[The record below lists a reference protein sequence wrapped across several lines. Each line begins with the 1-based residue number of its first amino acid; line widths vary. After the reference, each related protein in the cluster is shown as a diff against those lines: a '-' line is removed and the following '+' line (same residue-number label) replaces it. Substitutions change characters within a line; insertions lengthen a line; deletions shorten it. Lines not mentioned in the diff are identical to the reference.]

1 MFKIS
6 PTPKFVTPG
15 LDPGVHVFLRTHP
28 LPSPLPRWGGERLEP
43 PGKAEPFLR
52 IQKVGR
58 SPAAVRVQIAVT
70 LLLKREWVI
79 PMSKHEAKF
88 QIGQIIHHK
97 LFDYVG
103 VVFDADPT
111 FQGTDEWYEQVARS
125 RPPKDQ
131 PWYHVLVHEAEL
143 TTYVAEQNLEPAHAP
158 QKIMH
163 PLADKLF
170 GGFDGER
177 YYPAQQSH

>member
-1 MFKIS
+1 M
-6 PTPKFVTPG
+6 
-15 LDPGVHVFLRTHP
+15 RTHP

-143 TTYVAEQNLEPAHAP
+143 TTYVAEQNLEPAHTP